1 MAREETARVV
11 RARIDALRKE
21 REALIG
27 KRQRLDDEMASRRQ
41 RLDDEMANRR
51 QRLDAEVASVDTDI
65 QNLEAV
71 LQPTG
76 ASRRRSQHAPTAAA
90 ATADLVCEL
99 LATSGS
105 PLHYDT
111 IYERLRDED
120 PQPPRSGSKKP
131 ATAYLVRYYKD
142 SRIYR
147 PKPGYYALREPATS
161 VENKET
167 SHRGDNP
174 SLTGKTP
181 TGYTLL
187 GTYYPV
193 HKFKDILI
201 GVCETLHDLDPV
213 TFRKVLTAKSTHSQF
228 SEDAESLWSPRPIG
242 NSGIYVTSNMGADR
256 MQGICQRVI
265 HLFEF
270 DNSEFAIEVE

>member
-11 RARIDALRKE
+11 RAQIDALRKE
-21 REALIG
+21 REMLIGERQQLDELIG
-27 KRQRLDDEMASRRQ
+27 KRQRLDDEI
-41 RLDDEMANRR
+41 
-51 QRLDAEVASVDTDI
+51 ASVDTDI
-65 QNLEAV
+65 QHLEAV
-71 LQPTG
+71 LHPAGT
-76 ASRRRSQHAPTAAA
+76 SRHRSQRPPTAAA
-90 ATADLVCEL
+90 ATADLVCKL
-99 LATSGS
+99 LATSGI

-120 PQPPRSGSKKP
+120 PQPPRSSSKP

-142 SRIYR
+142 PRIYR
-147 PKPGYYALREPATS
+147 PEPGYYALREPTTTAA
-161 VENKET
+161 NKET
-167 SHRGDNP
+167 RHQGNSP

-228 SEDAESLWSPRPIG
+228 SEDAESLWNPRPIG

-256 MQGICQRVI
+256 MRGVCQRVI
-265 HLFEF
+265 HLF
-270 DNSEFAIEVE
+270 DLDDSDFAIRTE